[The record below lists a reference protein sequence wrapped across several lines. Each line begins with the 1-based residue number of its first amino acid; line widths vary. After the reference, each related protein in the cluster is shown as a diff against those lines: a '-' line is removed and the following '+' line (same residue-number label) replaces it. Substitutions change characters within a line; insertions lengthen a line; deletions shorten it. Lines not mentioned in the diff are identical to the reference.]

1 MKKIKQLFKKQQ
13 KAFTLLEMA
22 IVMLIVGL
30 LMLIVLPN
38 LSNARED
45 ASNRQ
50 AGAMVSVVQT
60 QVDLYVDH
68 ETAQGNAT
76 PTVTFKLLED
86 DGYLTKSQ
94 VKRATEVGIKI
105 NGKNVVEK
113 S

>member
-1 MKKIKQLFKKQQ
+1 MI
-13 KAFTLLEMA
+13 TIEMA

-45 ASNRQ
+45 ANTRQ

-60 QVDLYVDH
+60 QVDLFVDH
-68 ETAQGNAT
+68 ETAQGNT
-76 PTVTFKLLED
+76 MPTVTYKMLED
-86 DGYLTKSQ
+86 KGYLTKTQ
-94 VKRATEVGIKI
+94 VKRAAEVGIKI
-105 NGKNVVEK
+105 NEKNVVEK